1 MGNAFQNS
9 MQQLDNAAEIINL
22 DEKVHQALKQ
32 PQKTIEVS
40 LPVKMDDGSLNFYE
54 GYRVQYNNWRGPYK
68 GGIRFFQKVNKDEVK
83 ALSFWMTIKCAVL
96 DLPLGGG
103 KGGVTVNPKELSEKE
118 LENLSRAYA
127 RALYNDIGPEKDVP
141 APDVYTTPQIMA
153 WMVDEYSKIKGEPTP
168 GVITGKPIEAG
179 GSEGR
184 SAATAQG
191 GYYLLKHIME
201 IEQRKPENQT
211 VAIQGFGNAG
221 SVMAQLC
228 HKDGLKVVAVSDSK
242 GGIYKKDG
250 LDIEKVIKH
259 KKQTGTVQ
267 QFEGAENIANEKL
280 LELDVKFLVPA
291 ALENQITQDNA
302 DKIRAEIILE
312 LANGPI
318 SPAADKILF
327 EKGVKVVPDVL
338 ANAGGV
344 TVSYFEWYQNVN
356 NEKWTEKEVFEKLK
370 PKMIENY
377 DLVFDRANK
386 YQIDMRRA
394 AFVLALE
401 RLKDSSPYKS

>member
-1 MGNAFQNS
+1 
-9 MQQLDNAAEIINL
+9 
-22 DEKVHQALKQ
+22 
-32 PQKTIEVS
+32 
-40 LPVKMDDGSLNFYE
+40 
-54 GYRVQYNNWRGPYK
+54 
-68 GGIRFFQKVNKDEVK
+68 
-83 ALSFWMTIKCAVL
+83 
-96 DLPLGGG
+96 
-103 KGGVTVNPKELSEKE
+103 
-118 LENLSRAYA
+118 
-127 RALYNDIGPEKDVP
+127 
-141 APDVYTTPQIMA
+141 
-153 WMVDEYSKIKGEPTP
+153 
-168 GVITGKPIEAG
+168 
-179 GSEGR
+179 
-184 SAATAQG
+184 
-191 GYYLLKHIME
+191 
-201 IEQRKPENQT
+201 

-221 SVMAQLC
+221 SVMARLC

-280 LELDVKFLVPA
+280 LKLDVKFLVPA

>member
-1 MGNAFQNS
+1 MNAFENA
-9 MQQLDNAAEIINL
+9 MQQLDNAAKIIKL
-22 DEKVHQALKQ
+22 DEKVHQALKR
-32 PQKTIEVS
+32 PQKIIEVS
-40 LPVKMDDGSLNFYE
+40 LPVKMDNGSLRFFD

-68 GGIRFFQKVNKDEVK
+68 GGIRFFPEVDKDEVK

-103 KGGVTVNPKELSEKE
+103 KGGVTINPKELSKKE

-127 RALYNDIGPEKDVP
+127 QALYNDIGPNKDVP

-153 WMVDEYSKIKGEPTP
+153 WMADEYSKIKKRKTP

-184 SAATAQG
+184 NIATAQG
-191 GYYLLKHIME
+191 GFYLVKHIME
-201 IEQRKPENQT
+201 MEQRKPENQT

-250 LDIEKVIKH
+250 LDIKKVIEH
-259 KKQTGTVQ
+259 KKQTGSVQ
-267 QFEGAENIANEKL
+267 NFEGAENISNEKL
-280 LELDVKFLVPA
+280 LELDVQFLIPA
-291 ALENQITQDNA
+291 ALENQITKKNA
-302 DKIRAEIILE
+302 DKIQANIIIE

-318 SPAADKILF
+318 TPEADIILF
-327 EKGVKVVPDVL
+327 EKGINIVPDVL

-356 NEKWTEKEVFEKLK
+356 NEKWNEKKVLEKLK
-370 PKMIENY
+370 PKMIKNY
-377 DLVFDRANK
+377 DQVFDKKNEF
-386 YQIDMRRA
+386 QIDMRRA

-401 RLKDSSPYKS
+401 RLKESFPY

>member
-1 MGNAFQNS
+1 MNNAFENAI
-9 MQQLDNAAEIINL
+9 QQLDNAAKIIDL
-22 DEKVHQALKQ
+22 DENIHQSLKN
-32 PQKTIEVS
+32 PQKIIEVY
-40 LPVKMDDGSLNFYE
+40 LPVKMDNGSLNFYE

-68 GGIRFFQKVNKDEVK
+68 GGIRFFPEVDKDEVK

-103 KGGVTVNPKELSEKE
+103 KGGVTVNPKKLSEKE
-118 LENLSRAYA
+118 LENLSRAYV
-127 RALYNDIGPEKDVP
+127 RALYNDIGPDKDVP

-153 WMVDEYSKIKGEPTP
+153 WMADEYSKIKGEPTP

-184 SAATAQG
+184 GTATAQG
-191 GYYLLKHIME
+191 GFYLLKHIME

-242 GGIYKKDG
+242 GGIYNKDG
-250 LDIEKVIKH
+250 LNIKKIIEH

-267 QFEGAENIANEKL
+267 QFEGAENISNDKL
-280 LELDVKFLVPA
+280 LELDVQFLIPA
-291 ALENQITQDNA
+291 ALENQITKENA
-302 DKIRAEIILE
+302 DKIQANIIIE

-318 SPAADKILF
+318 SPEADIVLF
-327 EKGVKVVPDVL
+327 EKGINVIPDVL

-356 NEKWTEKEVFEKLK
+356 NEKWTEDEVFEKLK

-377 DLVFDRANK
+377 DLVFDRVNK

>member
-1 MGNAFQNS
+1 
-9 MQQLDNAAEIINL
+9 MQQLDNAAKIINL
-22 DEKVHQALKQ
+22 DEKVLQSLKR
-32 PQKTIEVS
+32 PQKIIEVS
-40 LPVKMDDGSLNFYE
+40 LPVKMDDGSLKFFE
-54 GYRVQYNNWRGPYK
+54 GYRVQYNNWRGPFK
-68 GGIRFFQKVNKDEVK
+68 GGIRFFPEVDKDEVK

-118 LENLSRAYA
+118 LENLSRVYT
-127 RALYNDIGPEKDVP
+127 RALYNDIGPDKDVP
-141 APDVYTTPQIMA
+141 APDVYTTPQIMS
-153 WMVDEYSKIKGEPTP
+153 WMADEYSKIKKKKTP
-168 GVITGKPIEAG
+168 GVITGKPLEAG

-184 SAATAQG
+184 STATAQG
-191 GYYLLKHIME
+191 GFYLLKHIME

-228 HKDGLKVVAVSDSK
+228 HQDGLKVVAVSDSK

-250 LDIEKVIKH
+250 LDIKKVIEH
-259 KKQTGTVQ
+259 KKETGSVQ
-267 QFEGAENIANEKL
+267 NFENAENISNEKL
-280 LELDVKFLVPA
+280 LELDVQFLVPA
-291 ALENQITQDNA
+291 ALENQITRNNA
-302 DKIRAEIILE
+302 NKIDANIIIE

-318 SPAADKILF
+318 TPEADIILF
-327 EKGVKVVPDVL
+327 EKGINVVPDVL

-356 NEKWTEKEVFEKLK
+356 NEKWTEKKVFEKLK

-377 DLVFDRANK
+377 DQVFEKRNEF
-386 YQIDMRRA
+386 QVDMRRA

-401 RLKDSSPYKS
+401 RLKQTFPF